1 MTQSIVDTQVK
12 VWVAIDISKE
22 RHDVL
27 LVLPNGQRKG
37 FRISN
42 HKADFDRFAAY
53 LSSLELP
60 CHIAFEATGDYH
72 RILANFFHT
81 LGFRLTWYHRLQP
94 PELGRRFPPPP

>member
-53 LSSLELP
+53 LSSLEGLAISLSKLP
-60 CHIAFEATGDYH
+60 AITIAFWRT
-72 RILANFFHT
+72 FFI
-81 LGFRLTWYHRLQP
+81 P
-94 PELGRRFPPPP
+94 

>member
-1 MTQSIVDTQVK
+1 MTQSIVDIQPK

-27 LVLPNGQRKG
+27 LELPDGRRKG

-53 LSSLELP
+53 LSGLELP
-60 CHIAFEATGDYH
+60 CHIAFEARGSV
-72 RILANFFHT
+72 RNAVCK
-81 LGFRLTWYHRLQP
+81 
-94 PELGRRFPPPP
+94 GRVKNQ